1 MKILH
6 RILYRSVT
14 EPFYQQH
21 AGLFLFA
28 FFILFGIQ
36 PSAYH
41 ILQFHY
47 SIILSILDSPLFF
60 GVAFMIWATYTLKVV
75 LFIRSCFKKE
85 AYDFLYQLLAI
96 PKLNCQMYLARMLLV
111 MLAPLLVYALVIIAI
126 AVREGYFLSGSLV
139 IVAVTF
145 LFLAAV
151 FSSWQLLK
159 KAKDNQRIQKN
170 IKLPLRA
177 GLFSLLLQFVFRKQ
191 FITLLILKT
200 VSFAVLYFFAKT
212 DSQVFEGRMLWLL
225 YITALAGHGVIIFR
239 NFHFMENELSFY
251 RNLPVSYGYTFLSL
265 AALYTVLLI
274 PEIWALKGI
283 LLIQHNGMEYC
294 WLILTGPSLLLLI
307 HSMLYAEDLKMQDF
321 LGLLFGIWVV
331 FIFFSLSSMHWLMS
345 VIGFVFGFILFR
357 MSYYK
362 YERKLGAE
370 EQTKKVRDGKR
381 PTV

>member
-1 MKILH
+1 MKSLH

-21 AGLFLFA
+21 AGLFLFS

-41 ILQFHY
+41 VLQFHY

-60 GVAFMIWATYTLKVV
+60 GAAFFIWAIYTLKVI

-96 PKLNCQMYLARMLLV
+96 PKANGQQLLARTILAMQ
-111 MLAPLLVYALVIIAI
+111 APLMVYALVIAII
-126 AVREGYFLSGSLV
+126 AVKEKYFLPGL
-139 IVAVTF
+139 IVMVSVAL

-151 FSSWQLLK
+151 YASWQLLK
-159 KAKDNQRIQKN
+159 RTKDNQRIQKS
-170 IKLPLRA
+170 IGLPLRP

-200 VSFAVLYFFAKT
+200 VSFAALYFFART
-212 DSQVFEGRMLWLL
+212 DSQVFEDRMLWLL
-225 YITALAGHGVIIFR
+225 YITALAGHGVIIYR
-239 NFHFMENELSFY
+239 NFHFMEDELSFY

-265 AALYTVLLI
+265 AAIYTVLLI
-274 PEIWALKGI
+274 PEIWALKSI
-283 LLIQHNGMEYC
+283 LLIRHDGMEYC

-307 HSMLYAEDLKMQDF
+307 HCLLYAEDLKMQDF

-331 FIFFSLSSMHWLMS
+331 FIFFSLSSMHWLMPA
-345 VIGFVFGFILFR
+345 IGFVFGFILFR
-357 MSYYK
+357 ISYYK
-362 YERKLGAE
+362 YERKLETE
-370 EQTKKVRDGKR
+370 EKAMGRKK
-381 PTV
+381 